1 MEPRPTDAGKPW
13 LAESAGKWLSEAA
26 NEANT
31 RITKLVDGAGAPAP
45 TRPVPPVAA
54 AAAVAATYSDTAPAA
69 ASAPAASAGRATPAS
84 TWDACARASTWDELN
99 THLKATR
106 STDQVCAAPC
116 GSQRMHLS
124 LLVPQIRFCAASLAS
139 ANLPQTRQAISFLD
153 ISCMRPKS
161 SQAHMSAASTA
172 LSSRSRAVSQC

>member
-54 AAAVAATYSDTAPAA
+54 AAAVAATYSDTVEKRRTCVDTEPAA
-69 ASAPAASAGRATPAS
+69 GLIVVPHSRHVCKLTCRAF
-84 TWDACARASTWDELN
+84 
-99 THLKATR
+99 
-106 STDQVCAAPC
+106 AAPC
-116 GSQRMHLS
+116 
-124 LLVPQIRFCAASLAS
+124 
-139 ANLPQTRQAISFLD
+139 
-153 ISCMRPKS
+153 S
-161 SQAHMSAASTA
+161 S
-172 LSSRSRAVSQC
+172 